1 MADIPYEDLAERMS
15 EVRSAIDGL
24 MEEYFSLHCEAS
36 RYEGECLPEQ
46 IHMTEFITVC
56 AWQSFNDSG
65 QRMGSVRLLLRD
77 GSMPIY
83 VARGILSTAM
93 QQLDEIPSRCT
104 CAHIQEEED
113 DGCS

>member
-1 MADIPYEDLAERMS
+1 MADIPYEDLDERMS

-24 MEEYFSLHCEAS
+24 MEEYFTLHCEAS

-46 IHMTEFITVC
+46 IHMTEFMTVC

-77 GSMPIY
+77 VDNEIWLKM
-83 VARGILSTAM
+83 ALEWRRRG
-93 QQLDEIPSRCT
+93 R
-104 CAHIQEEED
+104 
-113 DGCS
+113 